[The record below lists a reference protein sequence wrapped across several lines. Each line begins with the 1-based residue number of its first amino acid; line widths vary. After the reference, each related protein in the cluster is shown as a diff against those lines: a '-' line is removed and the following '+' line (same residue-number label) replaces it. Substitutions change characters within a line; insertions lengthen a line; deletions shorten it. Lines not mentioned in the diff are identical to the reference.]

1 MKYFLFIIA
10 GFLPIVLIAQK
21 PDALIKSGN
30 EYYSKGFMAA
40 AEKDYD
46 KALHTKYHTI
56 ALMNKGNALYKQ
68 GKHTEAIKAYQEVWA
83 KTANDKMLR
92 SGAYYNTGVVYS
104 SQQKIEESIE
114 QYKNALRL
122 NWKDQKARENLQKA
136 LLEKKRGG
144 GGAQSQQ
151 QNPAQSNMSKSQARQ
166 QLQKLEEKEKNTQ
179 QKISKEKSQYSGS
192 AGKDW

>member
-1 MKYFLFIIA
+1 MKYFLLIIA
-10 GFLPIVLIAQK
+10 GFLPFITNAQK
-21 PDALIKSGN
+21 PDVFIKSGN

-46 KALHTKYHTI
+46 KALNTGYHAI

-68 GKHTEAIKAYQEVWA
+68 GKYNEAIKAYQEVSA
-83 KTANDKMLR
+83 NTTNDKMLR

-104 SQQKIEESIE
+104 SQQKTAESIE
-114 QYKNALRL
+114 EYKNALRL
-122 NWKDQKARENLQKA
+122 NWQDQKARENLQKA
-136 LLEKKRGG
+136 LLEKKSGG

-151 QNPAQSNMSKSQARQ
+151 QQQSQANMSKSQAQQ
-166 QLQKLEEKEKNTQ
+166 QLQKLEEKEKSTQ